1 MCISSDPIHGY
12 FGHFC
17 FIFQQ
22 NIEKKTGKS
31 RLIKKWKNPTSVNHK
46 GIPVFTYQKEH
57 RDAFHNDNHVDD
69 HVGYNISNNTAEETT
84 FGIPGSTNKQ
94 QSSTF

>member
-1 MCISSDPIHGY
+1 M
-12 FGHFC
+12 
-17 FIFQQ
+17 
-22 NIEKKTGKS
+22 
-31 RLIKKWKNPTSVNHK
+31 
-46 GIPVFTYQKEH
+46 VFTYQKEH